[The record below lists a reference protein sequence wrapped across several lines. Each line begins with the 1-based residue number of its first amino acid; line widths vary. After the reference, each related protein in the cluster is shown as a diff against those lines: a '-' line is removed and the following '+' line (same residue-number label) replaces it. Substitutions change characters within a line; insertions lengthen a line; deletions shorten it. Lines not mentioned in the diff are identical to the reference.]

1 MPPCEKHLGN
11 DIGSRSCA
19 LVDTKGR
26 DICHGDPVAF
36 HAVAMRYKTQR
47 PVQFKIALAARPR
60 TRCARPEAFAVARTS
75 GRAVQT
81 RYGGSSQSRF
91 DVQWQPPRRWFAL
104 NRDLRRPSPTGADKT
119 IRQWNGC
126 ASRMLPRGFGKLM
139 SGAPV
144 SSTGTQD
151 SGPSCPAPAAVP
163 GQRRRSRLEF
173 HRFQRRADTAFC
185 PEAGEISASHGP

>member
-1 MPPCEKHLGN
+1 MAYGPRREAVPPCEKHLGN

-26 DICHGDPVAF
+26 DVCHGDPVAF

-81 RYGGSSQSRF
+81 RYGGSSRSRF

-104 NRDLRRPSPTGADKT
+104 NRDPRRPSPTGADKRMDRMRFT
-119 IRQWNGC
+119 N
-126 ASRMLPRGFGKLM
+126 ASEMLWQAHVWRTCQLDRHPGKRAILP
-139 SGAPV
+139 SAR
-144 SSTGTQD
+144 SSTR
-151 SGPSCPAPAAVP
+151 AA
-163 GQRRRSRLEF
+163 
-173 HRFQRRADTAFC
+173 TA
-185 PEAGEISASHGP
+185 EQA